1 MMCITPATVRT
12 AVSAL
17 TILFLLALTSQ
28 EAQGQCEIQ
37 KFVSPDQFPEDFFG
51 GAVGVDEDMAAI
63 GNVLAYDGLGIVYIY
78 RYDPQSMQWFQEA
91 ELHSPEPD
99 PEAEFGSR
107 LAVRDQCIVV
117 AAGNATGAEPVSG
130 AAYVY
135 RLQDAEWTCEAKLMA
150 SDGEAGDFFGSC
162 VALDSDLAIVGARDD
177 VVEGVSQAGSAYV
190 FRHVGS
196 QWIEEAKLTHPG
208 AQVMD
213 LFGQSVAIQGDVALV
228 GAHGVDH
235 EENRPGSAFVFR
247 RTDQGWALEQELR
260 AFDGVGLLRFGY
272 AVSLS
277 GTGCVA
283 AVGAPEDTSQNGAVY
298 VYRYEDGQWLSE
310 AKLTAADPVG
320 PFPYLGARVVL
331 STDGGAILAGAPLDQ
346 ELGFNSGA
354 AHVFRH
360 DGTQWHET
368 AKLLASDGASYAHFG
383 APVSLS
389 GDMALVGAASA
400 AAAYM
405 FAGFSAPDCNH
416 NDQPDSCDIFEGT
429 SDDLNVNG
437 IPDECEAIGDLDGD
451 GAVNVRDLLALLAA
465 WGACDEP
472 CPPACTGDTNGD
484 CIVNWIDLITLLKN
498 WSGISFVD

>member
-1 MMCITPATVRT
+1 MHGRRNHSIHRVTPG
-12 AVSAL
+12 AV
-17 TILFLLALTSQ
+17 LLACILLGTFGARQ
-28 EAQGQCEIQ
+28 VQGQCEIQ
-37 KFVSPDQFPEDFFG
+37 KFVSPDQFPEDIY
-51 GAVGVDEDMAAI
+51 GAGVGVHEDIAAI
-63 GNVLAYDGLGIVYIY
+63 GNYLAYDGLGIVYVY
-78 RYDPQSMQWFQEA
+78 RYDQQSMEWLQEA
-91 ELHSPEPD
+91 ELNSPEPD

-107 LAVRDQCIVV
+107 LAVHDQCIVV

-150 SDGEAGDFFGSC
+150 SDGEAGDFFGSS
-162 VALDSDLAIVGARDD
+162 VALDDDLAIVGARDD

-196 QWIEEAKLTHPG
+196 QWTEEAKLTHPG

-235 EENRPGSAFVFR
+235 EENGPGSAFVFR
-247 RTDQGWALEQELR
+247 RTDRGWALEQELR
-260 AFDGVGLLRFGY
+260 GFDGVGLLRFGY

-277 GTGCVA
+277 GTGSVA

-298 VYRYEDGQWLSE
+298 VYRYEHGQWLSE

-331 STDGGAILAGAPLDQ
+331 STDGGAILAGAPWDQ

-368 AKLLASDGASYAHFG
+368 AKLIPSDGGSHAQFG
-383 APVSLS
+383 SSLSLS
-389 GDMALVGAASA
+389 GDIAMIGAPAGDTGE
-400 AAAYM
+400 AYA
-405 FAGFSAPDCNH
+405 FAGFSGSDCNG
-416 NDQPDSCDIFEGT
+416 NDQADSCDIFEGV
-429 SDDLNVNG
+429 SEDLNANG
-437 IPDECEAIGDLDGD
+437 IPDECEAIGDLNGD
-451 GAVNVRDLLALLAA
+451 GIVNVRDLLALLAA

-472 CPPACTGDTNGD
+472 CPPACMGDTNGD
-484 CIVNWIDLITLLKN
+484 CVVNWIDLVTLLSN
-498 WSGISFVD
+498 WG